1 MTSSSERSPRG
12 LPRLHLVTDA
22 ATVARPGFLAGAKR
36 ALGAG
41 GVNVALHLRAPGT
54 SARILRE
61 IGGRVAALC
70 AETGALLVVNDRVD
84 VALAIGAGGVQLGR
98 GSFDVPDARRLLGPG
113 PLIGVSVHPG
123 EPVDEAADFALA
135 GTLFATASHPGRAG
149 SGTAW
154 LGPLVARGLP
164 VIGIGGITPERVP
177 AVLEAGAYGVAVVRA
192 VWSARDPGAA
202 VTEILNALG

>member
-1 MTSSSERSPRG
+1 
-12 LPRLHLVTDA
+12 LPRLHLVTD
-22 ATVARPGFLAGAKR
+22 TGIVARSDFLAAAER

-41 GVNVALHLRAPGT
+41 GVDVALHLRAPGA
-54 SARILRE
+54 SGRGLRE

-70 AETGALLVVNDRVD
+70 GETGSLLIVNDRVD

-98 GSFDVPDARRLLGPG
+98 GSFDVPDARRVVGPG

-135 GTLFATASHPGRAG
+135 GTLFATASHPGHAG

-154 LGPLVARGLP
+154 LRTIVGRGLP
-164 VIGIGGITPERVP
+164 VIGIGGITPER
-177 AVLEAGAYGVAVVRA
+177 AQEVLAAGAHGVAVMRA
-192 VWSARDPGAA
+192 VWSAPDPGAA